1 MSAIEKELLA
11 VTKLKLKKD
20 EDRQDYLARLCKAV
34 AKIKDPEWEALSS
47 EAQEWNNDAA
57 EAVRASANIVDFPDT
72 AKPAPKPEPE
82 VDEEDDEEAPA
93 KPPKAAKAAPKTSGK
108 RASACHTIKMLVA
121 KNPSISVADLSTKLK
136 DSSLKVSDVT
146 VATLRSDTRDTLRV
160 LNDLGL
166 GEFKL

>member
-11 VTKLKLKKD
+11 VTKLKSKKD

-57 EAVRASANIVDFPDT
+57 EAVRAAANIVDFPDA
-72 AKPAPKPEPE
+72 AKSAPKPE

-93 KPPKAAKAAPKTSGK
+93 KPAKAAKAPPKTSGK